1 MPGGGTLW
9 HERRE
14 PAHVRLQRRRHADR
28 TVLVLE
34 VLEHRHQRAP
44 DRESR
49 AIQGVH
55 GFGLAAVRIAPARL
69 HAARLEGLAVAA
81 RGDLAITLLRRQ
93 PYFQIVGLGAA
104 EADIAR
110 AQRDRKSTRLNS
122 SHQIISY

>member
-1 MPGGGTLW
+1 MPRGGTLW
-9 HERRE
+9 HESRE
-14 PAHVRLQRRRHADR
+14 PDHVGLQRRRHADR

-55 GFGLAAVRIAPARL
+55 GFGLAAVRIAPARV

-93 PYFQIVGLGAA
+93 PYFQIVGL
-104 EADIAR
+104 
-110 AQRDRKSTRLNS
+110 DRKSTRLNS
-122 SHQIISY
+122 SHGYISYAVFCLKKKTHS